1 MTDLQLAMIGIGAVL
16 VGGVFAYNTVQERR
30 ARGKAERAFGERP
43 GDALFE
49 SADRR
54 EPTMGGMETLPEE
67 RITQADVEAAMR
79 AAREA
84 PPEPV
89 PADLEAGVS
98 PSAGISSRIDTV
110 AVILADDPVTRDQ
123 LEPLLAALSSHAN
136 PVHVEGIVDEQWH
149 PIETSPKTSWR
160 ELRVALQL
168 ASRRGPLAEDEIES
182 FNRTVAD
189 FSAGVNAVSQR
200 ESPSAAAARALEL
213 DRFCAD
219 ADIEVAVNVVGQ
231 FGATLALAR
240 VKAIAL
246 DHGLS
251 ETAEGA
257 LVRFARDGSV
267 EFSVRRFGDDPK
279 NPPASYTHGLTLALD
294 VPQVPDGPEA
304 FTSMVQLAQALASGL
319 GGQLVDDNR
328 RPLSDAGLASIR
340 RTLEKVFHEMEAHG
354 IPAGGALARRL
365 FA

>member
-1 MTDLQLAMIGIGAVL
+1 VAFVAAVTGA
-16 VGGVFAYNTVQERR
+16 
-30 ARGKAERAFGERP
+30 
-43 GDALFE
+43 
-49 SADRR
+49 
-54 EPTMGGMETLPEE
+54 
-67 RITQADVEAAMR
+67 
-79 AAREA
+79 
-84 PPEPV
+84 
-89 PADLEAGVS
+89 
-98 PSAGISSRIDTV
+98 
-110 AVILADDPVTRDQ
+110 
-123 LEPLLAALSSHAN
+123 
-136 PVHVEGIVDEQWH
+136 EG
-149 PIETSPKTSWR
+149 
-160 ELRVALQL
+160 
-168 ASRRGPLAEDEIES
+168 

-251 ETAEGA
+251 ETAEGG

-294 VPQVPDGPEA
+294 VPQVADGPVA
-304 FTSMVQLAQALASGL
+304 FTNMVQLAQALATAL

-328 RPLSDAGLASIR
+328 RPLSEAGLASIR
-340 RTLEKVFHEMEAHG
+340 RTLEKVFHEMSAHG
-354 IPAGGALARRL
+354 IPAGGALAQRL

>member
-1 MTDLQLAMIGIGAVL
+1 MTDLQLSMIVVGAVL
-16 VGGVFAYNTVQERR
+16 VGGVVVYNTVQERR
-30 ARGKAERAFGERP
+30 ARGRAERAFGERP
-43 GDALFE
+43 GDALFD
-49 SADRR
+49 SPDRR
-54 EPTMGGMETLPEE
+54 EPTLGRVSGLEDAPVASEDLSVLAT
-67 RITQADVEAAMR
+67 AV
-79 AAREA
+79 

-89 PADLEAGVS
+89 QADLEAGVA
-98 PSAGISSRIDTV
+98 PSAEISSRIDTV

-123 LEPLLAALSSHAN
+123 LEPLLSALSSHAT
-136 PVHVEGIVDEQWH
+136 PVHVEGIVEEQWH
-149 PIETSPKTSWR
+149 PIESSPKTSWR
-160 ELRVALQL
+160 ELRVGLQL

-189 FSAGVNAVSQR
+189 FSGSVNAVSQR

-219 ADIEVAVNVVGQ
+219 ADIEVAVNVIGQ
-231 FGATLALAR
+231 FGAQLALAK

-251 ETAEGA
+251 ETAEGG
-257 LVRFARDGSV
+257 LVRFARDGNV
-267 EFSVRRFGDDPK
+267 EFTVRRFLDDPK
-279 NPPASYTHGLTLALD
+279 TSSAVNVNGLTLALD
-294 VPQVPDGPEA
+294 VPQVADGPAA
-304 FTSMVQLAQALASGL
+304 FTSMVQLAQAFAAGL
-319 GGQLVDDNR
+319 GAQLVDDNR

>member
-1 MTDLQLAMIGIGAVL
+1 
-16 VGGVFAYNTVQERR
+16 
-30 ARGKAERAFGERP
+30 
-43 GDALFE
+43 
-49 SADRR
+49 
-54 EPTMGGMETLPEE
+54 
-67 RITQADVEAAMR
+67 
-79 AAREA
+79 
-84 PPEPV
+84 
-89 PADLEAGVS
+89 
-98 PSAGISSRIDTV
+98 
-110 AVILADDPVTRDQ
+110 
-123 LEPLLAALSSHAN
+123 
-136 PVHVEGIVDEQWH
+136 VDEQWH
-149 PIETSPKTSWR
+149 PIYSTLPQPVEDPRPKSSWR
-160 ELRVALQL
+160 ELRVGLQL
-168 ASRRGPLAEDEIES
+168 ASRRGPLAEDEIET

-200 ESPSAAAARALEL
+200 ESPAAAAARALEL

-231 FGATLALAR
+231 FGATLALSR

-251 ETAEGA
+251 ETGEGG
-257 LVRFARDGSV
+257 LVRFARDGTV

-294 VPQVPDGPEA
+294 VPQVAEGPAA
-304 FTSMVQLAQALASGL
+304 FTSMVQLAQALATAL